1 MGLFPTPSKSLQH
14 QLDALQCILTLIQEY
29 VCFIYDLE
37 YVSISSKNQ
46 SPSYLTIHLCI
57 YLLVNSIICSLYN
70 TFQTVKALLSISIY
84 ISMYMYICIYPV
96 STFIYNTPQIRI
108 DWNMLGFSLGT
119 YCYSFQATASLG
131 HIDLES

>member
-1 MGLFPTPSKSLQH
+1 MSSFPTLSKSLQH
-14 QLDALQCILTLIQEY
+14 QLDALQCVLTLIQEY
-29 VCFIYDLE
+29 VCFMYVLE

-70 TFQTVKALLSISIY
+70 TFQIVKALLSISIY
-84 ISMYMYICIYPV
+84 ISMSVPV

>member
-1 MGLFPTPSKSLQH
+1 MGSFPTPSKSLQH
-14 QLDALQCILTLIQEY
+14 QLDALQCVLTLIQEY
-29 VCFIYDLE
+29 VCFMYVLE

-70 TFQTVKALLSISIY
+70 TFQIVKALLSISIY
-84 ISMYMYICIYPV
+84 ISMSVPV

>member
-1 MGLFPTPSKSLQH
+1 MGSFPTPSNSLQH
-14 QLDALQCILTLIQEY
+14 QLDALQCVLTLIQEY
-29 VCFIYDLE
+29 VCFMYVLE

-70 TFQTVKALLSISIY
+70 TFQIVKALLSISIY
-84 ISMYMYICIYPV
+84 ISMSVPV

>member
-1 MGLFPTPSKSLQH
+1 MGSFPTLSKSLQH
-14 QLDALQCILTLIQEY
+14 QLDALQCVLTLIQEY
-29 VCFIYDLE
+29 VCFMYVLE

-70 TFQTVKALLSISIY
+70 TFQIVKALLSISIY
-84 ISMYMYICIYPV
+84 ISMSVPV